1 MSLWALMIGKF
12 NEPFMMH
19 LVDKAEFYLLNKN
32 KIKNKLSKVCIFNL
46 ICFIIRLIF
55 IILF

>member
-1 MSLWALMIGKF
+1 MLPSMSLWAIMIGKF

-32 KIKNKLSKVCIFNL
+32 KIKNKLNKVYLVIFLL
-46 ICFIIRLIF
+46 I
-55 IILF
+55 